1 MKNEVATTEEVT
13 RRRIA
18 YRLLPYLWLLYVIA
32 FLDRVNVAYAALDMT
47 HDLHFNDS
55 VFGFGAGLFFVGYV
69 SLEIPGALIVE
80 KWSARLWIARIMCS
94 WGVLTILTGF
104 VSNAH
109 QFYLARFLLG
119 TAEAGFFPGVLVYL
133 THWFGRQDRTKA
145 IGALMS
151 AIPIA
156 NIFGSPMAGKIMG
169 IHWHGLPGWRW
180 LFILEGIP
188 AIVLGVVTIFYLTD
202 WPTQASWLQANER
215 EWIKQKLD
223 SEKLQKNAGISVW
236 QALRQRNVLLLTLV
250 YFLGTTGHYGFT
262 FWLPTILKRASGFS
276 TWIVTLLVVLPYLAS
291 FAATLFN
298 GWHSDRTQERRL
310 HAAIPLF
317 VGGIALLFAM
327 ILSSHLWLQLGCF
340 MVLAACINGYQPC
353 FWALPTA
360 TLGASAAA
368 ASIGLINSMGNL
380 GGFAGPFVVGYI
392 STQTG
397 SFVPALG
404 VLMAGLLV
412 AGIVVLSLKGFR
424 PSGGEPKAETNAAPE
439 LQPT

>member
-1 MKNEVATTEEVT
+1 
-13 RRRIA
+13 
-18 YRLLPYLWLLYVIA
+18 
-32 FLDRVNVAYAALDMT
+32 
-47 HDLHFNDS
+47 
-55 VFGFGAGLFFVGYV
+55 
-69 SLEIPGALIVE
+69 
-80 KWSARLWIARIMCS
+80 
-94 WGVLTILTGF
+94 
-104 VSNAH
+104 
-109 QFYLARFLLG
+109 
-119 TAEAGFFPGVLVYL
+119 
-133 THWFGRQDRTKA
+133 
-145 IGALMS
+145 
-151 AIPIA
+151 
-156 NIFGSPMAGKIMG
+156 MAGKIMG